1 MFIPAQTKGP
11 AQVKTETSI
20 SFPAENCSGA
30 GPQCHPCQLQGGE
43 DTLQEIDGGMEG
55 WMAPVTS
62 GESRAKEKEATGW
75 ESMPAEAEGTVLL
88 CLAFSSMRWRT
99 RKDLVGTLGPGGY

>member
-1 MFIPAQTKGP
+1 MRCLFLLKPKDLLRSKHRQAS
-11 AQVKTETSI
+11 AFLLKT
-20 SFPAENCSGA
+20 ALVLD
-30 GPQCHPCQLQGGE
+30 PCQLQGGE
-43 DTLQEIDGGMEG
+43 DMLQGMDGGMG
-55 WMAPVTS
+55 GGMAPVTS

-99 RKDLVGTLGPGGY
+99 RKD